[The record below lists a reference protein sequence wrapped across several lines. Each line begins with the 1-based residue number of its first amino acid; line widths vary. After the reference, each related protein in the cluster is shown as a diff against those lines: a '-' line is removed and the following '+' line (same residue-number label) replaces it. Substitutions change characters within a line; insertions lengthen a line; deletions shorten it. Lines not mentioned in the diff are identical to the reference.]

1 MTNHPNRNQSLA
13 RWADTHCT
21 SIEIARV
28 IKDAARNRAG
38 DGLTVEAAMEDLWQN
53 PTDAE
58 IAAIE
63 AAAFEMTDEDE
74 LQWGVT
80 KVRRPSKR

>member
-13 RWADTHCT
+13 QWADARQT
-21 SIEIARV
+21 SIEIARA

-38 DGLTVEAAMEDLWQN
+38 DGLDIETAMQDLWEG

-58 IAAIE
+58 RALIE
-63 AAAFEMTDEDE
+63 AAAFATTDEDE
-74 LQWGVT
+74 LHWGVE
-80 KVRRPSKR
+80 VCRRPAA